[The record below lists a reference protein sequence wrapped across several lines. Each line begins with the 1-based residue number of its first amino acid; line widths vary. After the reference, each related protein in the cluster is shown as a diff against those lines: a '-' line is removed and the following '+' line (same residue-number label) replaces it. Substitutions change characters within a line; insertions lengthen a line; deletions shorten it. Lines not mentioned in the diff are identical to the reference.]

1 MMLSHQRAKGF
12 FFYKNSLQCAV
23 LNSQRVSSLLI
34 QLSESSPHT
43 NLGSKL
49 VSFDCEVNL

>member
-1 MMLSHQRAKGF
+1 MLSHQRAKGF